1 MADWRDKQMTALRA
15 ACNKQLSQ
23 GRTYGIKCQMAWA
36 GGASNSYSRTNGPL
50 SSSFLST
57 ASSLLFP
64 YSSNRTLP
72 GVCGLS
78 NLGNTCFMNSAIQCM
93 SNVPELTAYFRNP
106 QWKSDINR
114 SNPLGT
120 RGRIATAYAELIDH
134 MWSGQYTHEVPRALK
149 REIAVIASQFS
160 GYAQHDSHELLVF
173 LLDGLHED
181 LNRVKDKP
189 YIEFKDAG
197 NRPDEV
203 VAKEAWQN
211 HLARNNSVIVELFH
225 GQLKSTVVCPT
236 CHYKSVTFDPF
247 ASLNLPLP
255 DLSQYTRLIYV
266 WPWMPRSV
274 GESGPIRME
283 LTLPVEC
290 SVKDLLG
297 VLQQQRPVYRG
308 CKASHPFHVQNK
320 SVIDLTYYITDVY
333 NHSINDPWR
342 LEHVIRDWHGP
353 PVFAYE
359 LPPGEL
365 IPVRFRQPC
374 CSNTSGWIGIPF
386 YVSVTRID
394 QVIDEAFLVQAIG
407 ERLRAIG
414 IRSLDPSDTIQSNV
428 NILPGVTDTK
438 AGDDLFPGPSTL
450 NHRTGENGYTIPVHD
465 SSKPNSVN
473 TGYTAQLSN
482 GDECPIGRFI
492 VGHIQLLNDLNR
504 ELIHLPIAVGAV
516 ESRKLTCRILVER
529 TGSTLRMQLDDIL
542 RRMGPAP
549 TLYSTKST
557 ISLAKCF
564 EKFVIEEKLGTRDLW
579 YCSRCKDEK
588 QAIKKFD
595 LWSLPEVLVIQL
607 KRFRSTLRWRD
618 KIDTLVNFPV
628 RGLDLTA
635 WVVSKTDDRF
645 FYDLIAVSNHMG
657 HLGGGHYTAFALNHP
672 TGRWYLFD
680 DTSTREVDES
690 RVVTES
696 AYVLVYRRVPS
707 PGSMTTNAS
716 NIGSQDGLRLSE
728 ANVPTEEQSLC
739 TGSHTASMYI
749 NDDDLVNI
757 E

>member
-1 MADWRDKQMTALRA
+1 
-15 ACNKQLSQ
+15 
-23 GRTYGIKCQMAWA
+23 
-36 GGASNSYSRTNGPL
+36 
-50 SSSFLST
+50 
-57 ASSLLFP
+57 
-64 YSSNRTLP
+64 
-72 GVCGLS
+72 
-78 NLGNTCFMNSAIQCM
+78 MNSAIQCM
-93 SNVPELTAYFRNP
+93 SNVPELTAYFRDP
-106 QWKSDINR
+106 RWKSDINR

-149 REIAVIASQFS
+149 REISVIASQFS

-211 HLARNNSVIVELFH
+211 HLARNDSVIVELFH

-255 DLSQYTRLIYV
+255 DLSQYTRLVYV
-266 WPWMPRSV
+266 WPWMHCSG
-274 GESGPIRME
+274 GEVGPIRME
-283 LTLPVEC
+283 LTLSMES
-290 SVKDLLG
+290 SVRDLLD
-297 VLQQQRPVYRG
+297 VLQQQKPPYRG
-308 CKASHPFHVQNK
+308 CK
-320 SVIDLTYYITDVY
+320 YYLTDVY

-342 LEHVIRDWHGP
+342 LEHIIRDRHGP

-374 CSNTSGWIGIPF
+374 SNTSGWVGIPF
-386 YVSVTRID
+386 YISVTRTD
-394 QVIDEAFLVQAIG
+394 QVIDEAFLVQAISA
-407 ERLRAIG
+407 RLRAIG
-414 IRSLDPSDTIQSNV
+414 IRSLDPADMIQSNI
-428 NILPGVTDTK
+428 NNLPGLNDTK
-438 AGDDLFPGPSTL
+438 AGDDLFPGPSSL
-450 NHRTGENGYTIPVHD
+450 NHRTGENGYTIPVHNA
-465 SSKPNSVN
+465 SKTNPSNSDYAN
-473 TGYTAQLSN
+473 KLSN

-492 VGHIQLLNDLNR
+492 VGRVQLLNDLNR
-504 ELIHLPIAVGAV
+504 DLTHLPITLANV
-516 ESRKLTCRILVER
+516 ESRKLHCRILVER
-529 TGSTLRMQLDDIL
+529 TDSTLQTQLDEIV

-549 TLYSTKST
+549 TFYSIKST
-557 ISLAKCF
+557 ISLAKCL

-579 YCSRCKDEK
+579 YCSRCKGEK
-588 QAIKKFD
+588 QAVKKFD

-618 KIDTLVNFPV
+618 KIDTLVDFPIK
-628 RGLDLTA
+628 GLDLTP
-635 WVVSKTDDRF
+635 WVVSNTDERF
-645 FYDLIAVSNHMG
+645 VYDLIAVSNHMG
-657 HLGGGHYTAFALNHP
+657 HLGGGHYTAYALNHP

-680 DTSTREVDES
+680 DTSTREIDES

-696 AYVLVYRRVPS
+696 AYVLVYRRIPT
-707 PGSMTTNAS
+707 PGQTTTNVS
-716 NIGSQDGLRLSE
+716 NVGSHVGLRVSE
-728 ANVPTEEQSLC
+728 SGVPIEEPSTC
-739 TGSHTASMYI
+739 MGTHSSSVYI